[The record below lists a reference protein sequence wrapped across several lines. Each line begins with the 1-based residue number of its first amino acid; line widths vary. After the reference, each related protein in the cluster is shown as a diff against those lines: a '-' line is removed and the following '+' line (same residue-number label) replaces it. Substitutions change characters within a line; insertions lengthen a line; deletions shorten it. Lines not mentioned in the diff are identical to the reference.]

1 MVFCSILLVSL
12 RHPLSTQTPC
22 GKLFQ
27 NIEQLCFLMKTAT
40 CSVSFLRTAFS
51 TLGFIPAIT
60 EANPTN
66 NYFLD
71 LLGASTDSN
80 PWLLNQKS
88 WRILLYYGEV
98 NTVLDLTKKN
108 KKKEKMV
115 RVCSRFI
122 KCAKTTWIPTFL
134 KTIYTFKLLILK
146 MSNCGGLHLL

>member
-1 MVFCSILLVSL
+1 M
-12 RHPLSTQTPC
+12 
-22 GKLFQ
+22 
-27 NIEQLCFLMKTAT
+27 
-40 CSVSFLRTAFS
+40 AFS

-108 KKKEKMV
+108 KKKWLEFV
-115 RVCSRFI
+115 HV
-122 KCAKTTWIPTFL
+122 L
-134 KTIYTFKLLILK
+134 
-146 MSNCGGLHLL
+146 